1 MSSESDTLDF
11 ISKGPLQEPAAK
23 LVVLCHGYGYNA
35 SFMEKQADAILK
47 EIPNALIIMPHAPEE
62 LNTPD
67 DTALKVPQ
75 QVTDNRESLSG
86 GQRRQWFSIEGG
98 DLQAIH
104 ARSIAAAKKLNEFID
119 IKRDELGIQ
128 DSDIAMMG
136 LSQGGNIAMNAAYL
150 RKNTIACVVGH
161 STLVQVSP
169 EFNSTPPTYYIYGDN
184 DEEFTT
190 EFYQGVADMLRQNGY
205 ELEVTEVPGLSHKT
219 SEESRE
225 HVANYMKRKLNPP
238 RPRPRFKLFL

>member
-1 MSSESDTLDF
+1 MSSETDILDF

-35 SFMEKQADAILK
+35 AFMEKQADAILK
-47 EIPNALIIMPHAPEE
+47 EIPNALVIMPHAPEE
-62 LNTPD
+62 LSTAD

-86 GQRRQWFSIEGG
+86 RERRQWFSIDGG

-119 IKRDELGIQ
+119 EKRDELGLQ
-128 DSDIAMMG
+128 DTDIAMMG

-150 RKNTIACVVGH
+150 RENKVACVVGH

-169 EFNSTPPTYYIYGDN
+169 DFNSAPPTYYIYGDN
-184 DEEFTT
+184 DEEFTK
-190 EFYQGVADMLRQNGY
+190 EFYQGVANMLKQNGY

-219 SEESRE
+219 SAESRE
-225 HVANYMKRKLNPP
+225 FVAKYIKSKLNPTQP
-238 RPRPRFKLFL
+238 RPKFKFFL